1 MLIDRKNS
9 RSLWERRY
17 AAQFNLRDNIDI
29 LTQLLSV
36 IKHQFLINDRVLKW
50 EDNNYPR
57 RESSL
62 LWSRLSATSPA
73 LGPGKEGSRIH
84 GSMI

>member
-36 IKHQFLINDRVLKW
+36 IKHQFLINDRVLK
-50 EDNNYPR
+50 
-57 RESSL
+57 
-62 LWSRLSATSPA
+62 
-73 LGPGKEGSRIH
+73 
-84 GSMI
+84 